1 MYQQGNDQKL
11 SELEKAQI
19 EFLKGKAEFMQG
31 CGGCLMI
38 PVILVVL
45 FCLLILVA
53 MIVGPFMD

>member
-11 SELEKAQI
+11 SELEKVQI